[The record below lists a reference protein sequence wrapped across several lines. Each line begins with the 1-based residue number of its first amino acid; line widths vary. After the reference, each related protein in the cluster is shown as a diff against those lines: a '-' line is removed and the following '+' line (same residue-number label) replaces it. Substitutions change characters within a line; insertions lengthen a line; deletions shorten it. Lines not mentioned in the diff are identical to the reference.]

1 MMPEQEALVRETW
14 PVIAADAERA
24 AARFYARLF
33 EIAPD
38 ARALFAHV
46 EMRAQGRKFMQML
59 EQIVSSLD
67 QAPVLVADVA
77 ALARRH
83 NAYGTEPGHYA
94 SVGAAL
100 VWAIEETLG
109 SRATPEVSAAWRAAY
124 ALVAALMGRAA
135 QRGGAAATPRR

>member
-14 PVIAADAERA
+14 PLIAADAEGA

-33 EIAPD
+33 AIAPD
-38 ARALFAHV
+38 ARVLFAHV
-46 EMRAQGRKFMQML
+46 EMRAQGQKFMQML
-59 EQIVSSLD
+59 DQIVASLD
-67 QAPVLVADVA
+67 QAPVLVSDVA

-83 NAYGTEPGHYA
+83 NAYGTEVGHYA

-109 SRATPEVSAAWRAAY
+109 ARATSDVSAAWRAAY
-124 ALVAALMGRAA
+124 ALVASVMARAA

>member
-1 MMPEQEALVRETW
+1 MPEQEDLVRETW
-14 PVIAADAERA
+14 PLLAMDADRA
-24 AARFYARLF
+24 AARFYGRLF

-46 EMRAQGRKFMQML
+46 DMQAQGEKFMQML
-59 EQIVSSLD
+59 EQIVGALD
-67 QAPVLVADVA
+67 QAPVLVSDVA

-83 NAYGTEPGHYA
+83 NAYGAEPGHYA

-109 SRATPEVSAAWRAAY
+109 PKATPEVSAAWRAAY
-124 ALVAALMGRAA
+124 TLVAAVMGRAA
-135 QRGGAAATPRR
+135 ARGGAAAPPPR